1 MFDMIYRFD
10 PEGRRTSTPPM
21 DFAAGV
27 RRLEDGNRAF
37 VEMFSAP
44 AGGLPRVVPIDA
56 DALGMP
62 MPDGSPPNQ
71 TPFAAVLGCADA
83 RVPVEMIFDQACN
96 DLFVVRVAGNVLGSE
111 CLGSLD
117 FAVSNLNTSLRV
129 IVVLGHTGCG
139 AIAAAV
145 DAFREPT
152 RYLQFA
158 SSHPLRA
165 VVDRSFVAVRAAHQA
180 LVRVHGQQ
188 VEEHPRYRRAL
199 IEAAVPLNAA
209 MTAAAVK
216 YEFMG
221 RLSTTLG
228 VVYGVYDLVSRRVH
242 IPLES
247 DPNLGVQ
254 LAPPPAD
261 DTGFENLGLLIAA
274 SQSVRDLVR

>member
-10 PEGRRTSTPPM
+10 PDGRRAQTPPP

-27 RRLEDGNRAF
+27 RRLEEGNRAF
-37 VEMFSAP
+37 SEMFTAP
-44 AGGLPRVVPIDA
+44 AGGAPRVVPIDA
-56 DALGMP
+56 DALGLP
-62 MPDGSPPNQ
+62 MPDGSPPKQ

-117 FAVSNLNTSLRV
+117 YAVSTLDTSLRV

-139 AIAAAV
+139 AVSAAV

-165 VVDRSFVAVRAAHQA
+165 VVDRSFVAVRAGHQA
-180 LVRVHGQQ
+180 LESVYGKQ
-188 VEEHPRYRRAL
+188 VEEKPRYRRAL
-199 IEAAVPLNAA
+199 IDTAVTLNAA
-209 MTAAAVK
+209 MTAAAVR
-216 YEFMG
+216 YEFAG
-221 RLSTTLG
+221 RLGRSLG
-228 VVYGVYDLVSRRVH
+228 VVYGVYNLVSRRVNL
-242 IPLES
+242 PLEP
-247 DPNLGVQ
+247 DVGVQ
-254 LAPPPAD
+254 LAAPPAD
-261 DTGFENLGLLIAA
+261 DSGFEKLGLLLAA
-274 SQSVRDLVR
+274 SKPVRDYLR